1 MTNTTQYRRIR
12 SLMIEHGVTN
22 VQIAQ
27 KERVTDT
34 YVTFVITGRRT
45 GYRIRR
51 AIAKAVHQPVETL
64 WPDTPINY
72 REAA

>member
-1 MTNTTQYRRIR
+1 MTNTYQYRKIR
-12 SLMIEHGVTN
+12 ALMFEHGVTC
-22 VQIAQ
+22 VKIAEQ
-27 KERVTDT
+27 EQVSDT

-51 AIAKAVHQPVETL
+51 AIAAACQVGVADL
-64 WPDTPINY
+64 WPDTPLQY

>member
-1 MTNTTQYRRIR
+1 MTNTHQYRKIR
-12 SLMIEHGVTN
+12 SLMFEHGVTC
-22 VQIAQ
+22 VKIAEQ
-27 KERVTDT
+27 EKVSDT

-51 AIAKAVHQPVETL
+51 AIAAAVQKSVADL
-64 WPDTPINY
+64 WPDTPQQY